1 MWHFRGSAADGIL
14 RTSTPRIAS
23 VKPTLLQ
30 RCLLASIV
38 LAAAATSASAQAT
51 AVATPAVTLKVGDV
65 APDFDLRGAT
75 RYGLLAT
82 PTRLSDL
89 KGETVVIAFFYK
101 ARTKG

>member
-1 MWHFRGSAADGIL
+1 VANGIL
-14 RTSTPRIAS
+14 EDVHTEDFS

-38 LAAAATSASAQAT
+38 LATTAAAASAQAT
-51 AVATPAVTLKVGDV
+51 PVVAPAVTLNVGDV
-65 APDFDLRGAT
+65 APDFDLHGAT
-75 RYGLLAT
+75 RYGLLST
-82 PTRLSDL
+82 PTRLSDH